1 MCDGWSCFRELELLP
16 LQGCTRRLCVT
27 ESCFREL
34 ELLPLQGCTRRL
46 SVTVGHVSE
55 NWSFCH
61 YKVVPG
67 DCV

>member
-1 MCDGWSCFRELELLP
+1 MTESCLRELELLL
-16 LQGCTRRLCVT
+16 LQGCTRRLC
-27 ESCFREL
+27 
-34 ELLPLQGCTRRL
+34 
-46 SVTVGHVSE
+46 VTVGHVSE